1 VSAGLGWL
9 DQARASAIRLRRQFD
24 GRAQRE
30 RVLLIAVAVAVIW
43 MVADRL
49 WLTPAFKDWTAAGSR
64 QAAANAALQRLNE
77 DIVARGSE
85 ARAAEEQLRRE
96 VARARERVGQGD
108 AALRAFG
115 ATLVGASDMVPML
128 DRLLSQIGGLR
139 MRSVQS
145 LSRAEVGP
153 PPAAGAASVPTT
165 TAAALYRHGVEITVE
180 GSYADIVSY
189 VRAIEAMP
197 QHVLWGGMQLQVEQ
211 HPKVV
216 VTLRLYTLS
225 PDRGWLEI

>member
-1 VSAGLGWL
+1 MAWL
-9 DQARASAIRLRRQFD
+9 DQARAGAMRLRRQFD

-30 RVLLIAVAVAVIW
+30 RILLITVAVAVIW
-43 MVADRL
+43 MAADRL
-49 WLTPAFKDWTAAGSR
+49 WLTPAFKDWTAARSR
-64 QAAANAALQRLNE
+64 QGAAIAALQRLHE

-85 ARAAEEQLRRE
+85 SRAAEEQLRKE
-96 VARARERVGQGD
+96 TAQTRERVGHGD

-128 DRLLSQIGGLR
+128 DRLLGQVGGLR
-139 MRSVQS
+139 MRAVQS
-145 LSRAEVGP
+145 LSRSEVGP
-153 PPAAGAASVPTT
+153 PPAAAAASAPTT
-165 TAAALYRHGVEITVE
+165 TAAGLFRHGVEIAVE
-180 GSYADIVSY
+180 GSYADVVSY

-211 HPKVV
+211 YPKVV